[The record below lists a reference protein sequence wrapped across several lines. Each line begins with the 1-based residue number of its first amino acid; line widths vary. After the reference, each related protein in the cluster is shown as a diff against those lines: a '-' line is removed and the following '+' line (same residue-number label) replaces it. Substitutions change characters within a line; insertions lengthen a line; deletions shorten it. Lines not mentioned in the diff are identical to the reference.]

1 MKFDTGQK
9 IIQIVKQKGEVRPDE
24 LIRELGVSRV
34 AVHRQLKKL
43 VASGALRRLGRPP
56 RVFYAIGVEFIK
68 SAAIDSPET
77 EKFINKNYLYVSPLG
92 EMVSGAKGFWRW
104 LAAIGKTKEAEV
116 FARRFQKIR
125 QAANQQMGKNGL
137 IDLTAKLKNTY
148 KVVYLEQVFCRDF
161 YSLPE
166 FGKTHLGQ
174 LVLYAKQSQS
184 QKLIGKLAQESKP
197 LINNLIRHK
206 KISAAAFVPHSLP
219 RQLQFLE
226 EFAKNVSLNLPEI
239 NLVKVRSGEV
249 IVAQKSLSKLSE
261 RVMNARETIV
271 VENIGKLYPAVLL
284 IDDAVGSGATLNE
297 TAKKLKAKR
306 IAKKVYGFALVG
318 SFKGFDVIREF

>member
-1 MKFDTGQK
+1 MKTDTGQK
-9 IIQIVKQKGEVRPDE
+9 IGI
-24 LIRELGVSRV
+24 SRV

-56 RVFYAIGVEFIK
+56 RVFYASGGEFIK
-68 SAAIDSPET
+68 PAAIGSPET
-77 EKFINKNYLYVSPLG
+77 EKFINENYLYVSPLG
-92 EMVSGAKGFWRW
+92 EVVGGAKGFWRW
-104 LAAIGKTKEAEV
+104 LAEIGKTKEAEV

-125 QAANQQMGKNGL
+125 QAAHQQAGKDGL

-148 KVVYLEQVFCRDF
+148 KTVYLERVFCRDF

-166 FGKTHLGQ
+166 FGKTRLGQ

-184 QKLIGKLAQESKP
+184 RKLIGQLAQESKAKLDW
-197 LINNLIRHK
+197 LIKVK
-206 KISAAAFVPHSLP
+206 KIAAVGFIPHSLP

-226 EFAKNVSLNLPEI
+226 ELAKHLNLRLPLIRLE
-239 NLVKVRSGEV
+239 KVRSGEV

-271 VENIGKLYPAVLL
+271 AENAGKLYSAVLL

-297 TAKKLKAKR
+297 TAKKLKAKK

-318 SFKGFDVIREF
+318 SFKGFDVIREL